1 MKIRRSLWLV
11 FAPVAVLSLFAPSA
25 SANNPIVIE
34 PTDFWFDYAEPTQF
48 IAQTYMSDG
57 YPSDPMLWL
66 YDEQNNLLAQNDD
79 SFGLQSYISYAVPA
93 GRYRLRAGICCGDP
107 NAWRTN
113 GGWNLQYELGF
124 NGVGQTSTTTSTSTT
139 TTTTSTTTT
148 TTTTT
153 TTLPATTT
161 TQTPTTTTSEPAVYT
176 STTTQP
182 PVTTSAVPS
191 TTSTTT
197 STTTLAPTSTTTTIA
212 TSTETTT
219 PTTVPATEQLATIL
233 DNVGAVE
240 INAIVNILEMPDI
253 SQAEVASAVQQIL
266 EQEITSEQATELAT
280 SEKVLSSIDAEQASA
295 IFDAIDINNIDIT
308 QAAAIVE
315 AVQNAP
321 VAVRAEFEDK
331 IDVFN
336 GKTDTYIPLGS
347 SVNIGVRRVLIVSAS
362 FMIAIPAPPPPIS
375 RKQ

>member
-1 MKIRRSLWLV
+1 M
-11 FAPVAVLSLFAPSA
+11 FAPVAVLSLVAPSA
-25 SANNPIVIE
+25 SANNPIVTE
-34 PTDFWFDYAEPTQF
+34 PTDFWFDYTEPTQF

-79 SFGLQSYISYAVPA
+79 SVGLQSFISVAVPA

-124 NGVGQTSTTTSTSTT
+124 NGVGQTSTTTTSTTTTT

-153 TTLPATTT
+153 TAPTTT
-161 TQTPTTTTSEPAVYT
+161 TTEAPTTTTTSEPAIYT

-182 PVTTSAVPS
+182 PVTTSVVPS
-191 TTSTTT
+191 STSTTT
-197 STTTLAPTSTTTTIA
+197 STTTLAPTSTTTT
-212 TSTETTT
+212 TSPPDVTT
-219 PTTVPATEQLATIL
+219 PTTLPATEQLATIL
-233 DNVGAVE
+233 DNVDVVD
-240 INAIVNILEMPDI
+240 INAIVNILEMADI
-253 SQAEVASAVQQIL
+253 SQTEVASAVEKIL
-266 EQEITSEQATELAT
+266 EQEITSDQATELAT
-280 SEKVLSSIDAEQASA
+280 SEKVLASVDAAQASE
-295 IFDAIDINNIDIT
+295 IFDAINIDEVT
-308 QAAAIVE
+308 AQQAAAIVE

-321 VAVRAEFEDK
+321 VEVRAAFEDK

-336 GKTDTYIPLGS
+336 GKTDTYIPIGS
-347 SVNIGVRRVLIVSAS
+347 LVNIGVRRVLIVSAS
-362 FMIAIPAPPPPIS
+362 FMIAIPPAPPIS

>member
-1 MKIRRSLWLV
+1 VKIRRSFWLV
-11 FAPVAVLSLFAPSA
+11 FAPVAVLSLVAPSA
-25 SANNPIVIE
+25 SANNPIVTE
-34 PTDFWFDYAEPTQF
+34 PTDFWFDYTEPTQF

-79 SFGLQSYISYAVPA
+79 SVGLQSFISVAVPA

-124 NGVGQTSTTTSTSTT
+124 NGVGQTSTTTTSTTTTT

-153 TTLPATTT
+153 TAPTTT
-161 TQTPTTTTSEPAVYT
+161 TTEAPTTTTTSEPAIYT

-182 PVTTSAVPS
+182 PVTTSVVPS
-191 TTSTTT
+191 STSTTT
-197 STTTLAPTSTTTTIA
+197 STTTLAPTSTTTT
-212 TSTETTT
+212 TSPPDVTT
-219 PTTVPATEQLATIL
+219 PTTLPATEQLATIL
-233 DNVGAVE
+233 DNVDVVD
-240 INAIVNILEMPDI
+240 INAIVNILEMADI
-253 SQAEVASAVQQIL
+253 SQTEVASAVEKIL
-266 EQEITSEQATELAT
+266 EQEITSDQATELAT
-280 SEKVLSSIDAEQASA
+280 SEKVLASVDAAQASE
-295 IFDAIDINNIDIT
+295 IFDAINIDEVT
-308 QAAAIVE
+308 AQQAAAIVE

-321 VAVRAEFEDK
+321 VEVRAAFEDK

-336 GKTDTYIPLGS
+336 GKTDTYIPIGS
-347 SVNIGVRRVLIVSAS
+347 LVNIGVRRVLIVSAS
-362 FMIAIPAPPPPIS
+362 FMIAIPPAPPIS